1 MCHSAGCDCTLRMLQ
16 QNSTVAKASIFL
28 EPYSSLAN
36 DPMSVQIPIFSYG
49 TQLSEEG
56 NPPCARP
63 GKDWRQF

>member
-1 MCHSAGCDCTLRMLQ
+1 MMALSQ
-16 QNSTVAKASIFL
+16 QKRDPMTRSERSSIASIFL